1 MPTRIRRADWNRLLD
16 ELQKMRDEWEGTIGR
31 FLDRRP
37 VHGVVG
43 GIETGRQRLAE
54 ERPTSLKKLNAL
66 LDQWE
71 KIGSTTSVSTVTATL
86 DGIDYGIRLVSERVR
101 QYFNLQ
107 RRKPPTSAKT
117 STATG
122 HHNRK
127 RAG

>member
-31 FLDRRP
+31 FVDRRP
-37 VHGVVG
+37 VQGVVV

-54 ERPTSLKKLNAL
+54 EKPTSLKKLNAL
-66 LDQWE
+66 LDEWE
-71 KIGSTTSVSTVTATL
+71 KMGSTTLVSTVTATL

-101 QYFNLQ
+101 QYFNLH

-117 STATG
+117 STAT
-122 HHNRK
+122 HHKRK